1 MEGWMV
7 TTIGNENKPQVPDPT
22 HTSFVSN
29 MIPRVNLPIPPD
41 HQPIIENRVGGIA
54 SPMLS

>member
-7 TTIGNENKPQVPDPT
+7 TIIGNENKPQVPDPT

-29 MIPRVNLPIPPD
+29 MIPRVNHPMPQD
-41 HQPIIENRVGGIA
+41 HHPIIENRVRGIA
-54 SPMLS
+54 SLMLS